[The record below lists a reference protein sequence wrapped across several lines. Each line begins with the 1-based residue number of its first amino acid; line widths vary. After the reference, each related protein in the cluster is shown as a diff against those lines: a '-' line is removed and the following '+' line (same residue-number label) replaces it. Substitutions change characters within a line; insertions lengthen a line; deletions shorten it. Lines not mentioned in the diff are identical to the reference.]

1 MSKITGRPTKHGNNF
16 VAPTPER
23 RLKEAKPTQFKRV
36 LTDLTYEERQSANG
50 EYDRASKRLI
60 EATNLKKQR
69 DGERVYLD
77 VPYDNRADAKVSGAK
92 WDAENKK
99 WYFNKDGETELSDY
113 QKELIEKWKIKPK
126 IYLTVPFEY
135 KDDAKEKGARWDA
148 ENKRWYCY
156 EEHKNL
162 IETYKENSEPI
173 ERLDGEDRDFTPSES
188 GLRLFI
194 DLRPI
199 NPASSIK
206 NVVHFKDWERLKKFI
221 FERNNYKCEC
231 CLNKTE
237 PEDIEA
243 HEYYDYSTHDGKK
256 ATETTPER
264 LRYASPTRG
273 KSKNPTLTLKRIIAI
288 CKRCHEATHYGLAK
302 IKQREHIAKAQL
314 KNINK
319 IDEKQANKHIKEA
332 FELWKEKDRL
342 EDCTLNLEL
351 LTNNGIKIN

>member
-1 MSKITGRPTKHGNNF
+1 MNRMTGRPTKHGN
-16 VAPTPER
+16 
-23 RLKEAKPTQFKRV
+23 KPTQFKREKKAPEE
-36 LTDLTYEERQSANG
+36 TYELTYEDRRSANG
-50 EYDRASKRLI
+50 AYDRASKKLI
-60 EATNLKKQR
+60 EANQTRGADPKDKI
-69 DGERVYLD
+69 YLD
-77 VPYDNRADAKVSGAK
+77 VPYDSRTDAKVSGAK

-135 KDDAKEKGARWDA
+135 KDDAKEKGARWDN
-148 ENKRWYCY
+148 ENKKWYCY

-173 ERLDGEDRDFTPSES
+173 ERLDGEDRDFTPQNGELS

-243 HEYYDYSTHDGKK
+243 HEYYEYSTQ
-256 ATETTPER
+256 ATE
-264 LRYASPTRG
+264 
-273 KSKNPTLTLKRIIAI
+273 SKNPTLTLKRIIAI

-332 FELWKEKDRL
+332 FELWKERDRL

>member
-1 MSKITGRPTKHGNNF
+1 MTGRPTKHGNNYI
-16 VAPTPER
+16 APTNSKKVTR
-23 RLKEAKPTQFKRV
+23 SGAVQFKREKKAQEE
-36 LTDLTYEERQSANG
+36 TYELTYEDRRSANG
-50 EYDRASKRLI
+50 AYDRASKKLI
-60 EATNLKKQR
+60 EATDSKKATESKTRISSKKQK
-69 DGERVYLD
+69 DGERIYLD

-99 WYFNKDGETELSDY
+99 WYFNKDGETDLSDY

-135 KDDAKEKGARWDA
+135 KDDAKERGARWDA

-221 FERNNYKCEC
+221 FERNNFKCEC
-231 CLNKTE
+231 CLSKTE

-243 HEYYDYSTHDGKK
+243 HEYYEYSAIGD
-256 ATETTPER
+256 A
-264 LRYASPTRG
+264 
-273 KSKNPTLTLKRIIAI
+273 KNPTLTLKRIIAI

-314 KNINK
+314 ENINK

-332 FELWKEKDRL
+332 FELWKERDRL
-342 EDCTLNLEL
+342 EDCALNLEL

>member
-1 MSKITGRPTKHGNNF
+1 MSKITGRPTKHGNNY
-16 VAPTPER
+16 VAP
-23 RLKEAKPTQFKRV
+23 KAKPTQFKREKKAPDE
-36 LTDLTYEERQSANG
+36 TYELTYEDRRSANG
-50 EYDRASKRLI
+50 AYDRASKKLI
-60 EATNLKKQR
+60 EANQTRGAYGNPLGADPKDKI
-69 DGERVYLD
+69 YLD

-99 WYFNKDGETELSDY
+99 WYFSIPEPDGATKLSDY
-113 QKELIEKWKIKPK
+113 QKELIERWKLKAK

-135 KDDAKEKGARWDA
+135 KDDAKEKGARWDN
-148 ENKRWYCY
+148 ENKKWYCY

-243 HEYYDYSTHDGKK
+243 HEYYEYSTDKDG
-256 ATETTPER
+256 
-264 LRYASPTRG
+264 
-273 KSKNPTLTLKRIIAI
+273 KNPTLTLKRIIAI

-332 FELWKEKDRL
+332 FELWKERDRL